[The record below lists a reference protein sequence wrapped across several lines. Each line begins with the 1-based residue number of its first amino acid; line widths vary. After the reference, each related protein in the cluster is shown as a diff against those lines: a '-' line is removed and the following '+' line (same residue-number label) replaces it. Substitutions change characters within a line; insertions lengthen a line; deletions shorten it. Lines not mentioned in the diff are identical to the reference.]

1 MLPYLIHHDYSDFI
15 IVGLCLIV
23 AITIH
28 EFGHAVADMIEGDP
42 TARLEGRLSLNP
54 AAHLDPFGALM
65 IVLVGFGWG
74 KPVPIQPANM
84 RSQRYGSAIVGI
96 AGPLTN
102 VILAFGTAVVA
113 RAANIPLFIGF
124 GGGLGI
130 TLAERLASGFIF
142 INVLLFLLNLIPVP
156 PLDGSRIVS
165 ALLPPDKQKYVYF
178 MDRWGFVILLVLA
191 LLVLPSILGRIA
203 GGVDQEVLRLV
214 HNQIYGTV
222 PANPQQQ
229 IL

>member
-28 EFGHAVADMIEGDP
+28 EFGHAVADQIEGDP

>member
-130 TLAERLASGFIF
+130 TLPERLASGFIF
-142 INVLLFLLNLIPVP
+142 INVLLLLLNLIPVP